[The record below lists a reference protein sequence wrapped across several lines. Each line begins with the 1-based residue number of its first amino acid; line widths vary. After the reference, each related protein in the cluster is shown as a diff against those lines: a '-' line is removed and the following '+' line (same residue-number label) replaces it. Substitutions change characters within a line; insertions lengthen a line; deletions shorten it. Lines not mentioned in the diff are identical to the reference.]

1 MGRNLYFASCELR
14 AARNALEAMRHAQT
28 ASDYLDG
35 WGNFVDRLE
44 RAWTKAE
51 RECQAFKNQFN
62 PWQGKFTKLRKDDEL
77 LRYLC
82 HARNAGQHTIELV
95 AGLAV
100 SFTLQLQDGKGQI
113 VFNEETGQITFHG
126 LTVLEQCQPRFTL
139 LTFKDR
145 GVTYEPPTE
154 HLGVKQEFDPLR
166 AAELGLAFYEDF
178 VQQAEE
184 KFFPAASADPAAI
197 GVAEK

>member
-14 AARNALEAMRHAQT
+14 AARNALEAMRQAQA

-35 WGNFVDRLE
+35 WGTLVDRLE
-44 RAWTKAE
+44 RVWTKVE
-51 RECQAFKNQFN
+51 RECQGFKNQFN

-82 HARNAGQHTIELV
+82 HARNACQHTIEFV
-95 AGLAV
+95 AGITV
-100 SFTLQLQDGKGQI
+100 GFTLQLQGEKGQI
-113 VFNEETGQITFHG
+113 VINEESGQITFHG
-126 LTVLEQCQPRFTL
+126 LNVLEQKKPRFAL
-139 LTFKDR
+139 LPFKDR

-154 HLGVKQEFDPLR
+154 HLGLKQEFDPLS
-166 AAELGLAFYEDF
+166 AAEAGLAFYENF

-184 KFFPAASADPAAI
+184 KFFPAPSADPALGI
-197 GVAEK
+197 AEK